1 MKNRYLSTRIMAIM
15 MAAAMAVSAAPAAFA
30 AERADSETIK
40 EDNQPAADA
49 DSDTQEDADAQDSAD
64 ADKTADAEGTKT
76 EYPLTITTYD
86 YDGNEIE
93 TTYEKA
99 PEKVLAVYQGSIET
113 MLALGLEDRL
123 VATAGLDNEVPD
135 ELKDAFSKTNYLD
148 EFTPSLETVT
158 MLEPD
163 MILSWSSLFS
173 DKNLG
178 NVTDWIDKGCNTY
191 YNTNTRPDGDRTLE
205 NEFTDILNLGK
216 IFDVQDKAQ
225 AIVDD
230 AKAVIDKTLTATED
244 VRKKPGGIYM
254 MVKVA
259 VPEKF
264 KLRIVPNVRT
274 VLFGGQQEIHYIGGS
289 EVLPPPLENEKERE
303 VVRWLGTDR
312 DEKARKI
319 LIEHNLR
326 LVVYIAKKFDNTGVG
341 VEDLISIGTIGLI
354 KAINTF
360 NPSKKIKLAT
370 YASRCIENEILM
382 YLRRNSKTKMEVSID
397 EPLNVDWDG
406 NELLLSDILGTE
418 EDTIYRDLED
428 EAERKILFRALN
440 KLSGREKLIVRMRFG
455 LDHPEGKE
463 MTQKEVAD
471 QLGISQSYI
480 SRLEK
485 KIMHR
490 LRMEMV
496 RYE

>member
-148 EFTPSLETVT
+148 EITPSLETVT
-158 MLEPD
+158 KMEPD
-163 MILSWSSLFS
+163 MIISWSSLFS

-178 NVTDWIDKGCNTY
+178 NVTDWSDKVCNTY

-205 NEFTDILNLGK
+205 IEFTDILNLG
-216 IFDVQDKAQ
+216 
-225 AIVDD
+225 
-230 AKAVIDKTLTATED
+230 
-244 VRKKPGGIYM
+244 
-254 MVKVA
+254 
-259 VPEKF
+259 
-264 KLRIVPNVRT
+264 
-274 VLFGGQQEIHYIGGS
+274 
-289 EVLPPPLENEKERE
+289 
-303 VVRWLGTDR
+303 
-312 DEKARKI
+312 
-319 LIEHNLR
+319 
-326 LVVYIAKKFDNTGVG
+326 
-341 VEDLISIGTIGLI
+341 
-354 KAINTF
+354 
-360 NPSKKIKLAT
+360 
-370 YASRCIENEILM
+370 
-382 YLRRNSKTKMEVSID
+382 
-397 EPLNVDWDG
+397 
-406 NELLLSDILGTE
+406 
-418 EDTIYRDLED
+418 
-428 EAERKILFRALN
+428 
-440 KLSGREKLIVRMRFG
+440 
-455 LDHPEGKE
+455 
-463 MTQKEVAD
+463 
-471 QLGISQSYI
+471 
-480 SRLEK
+480 
-485 KIMHR
+485 
-490 LRMEMV
+490 
-496 RYE
+496 

>member
-1 MKNRYLSTRIMAIM
+1 MKNKYVSTRIMAM
-15 MAAAMAVSAAPAAFA
+15 VMAAAMTVSAAPAVYA

-40 EDNQPAADA
+40 EDNQPAAE
-49 DSDTQEDADAQDSAD
+49 DSTESAD
-64 ADKTADAEGTKT
+64 TEDSSAEATKT

-230 AKAVIDKTLTATED
+230 AKAVIDKTLTATADVED
-244 VRKKPGGIYM
+244 ITNYGAKSLGGD
-254 MVKVA
+254 MVTQLGA
-259 VPEKF
+259 TLANPDAS
-264 KLRIVPNVRT
+264 T
-274 VLFGGQQEIHYIGGS
+274 AG
-289 EVLPPPLENEKERE
+289 KEDIIAANPD
-303 VVRWLGTDR
+303 V
-312 DEKARKI
+312 I
-319 LIEHNLR
+319 F
-326 LVVYIAKKFDNTGVG
+326 VVYMPYAGDDPETVKESQLAV
-341 VEDLISIGTIGLI
+341 I
-354 KAINTF
+354 KDDEALQSLDAVKNGRVYPIML
-360 NPSKKIKLAT
+360 SEM
-370 YASRCIENEILM
+370 YASATRTQDGIETFA
-382 YLRRNSKTKMEVSID
+382 K
-397 EPLNVDWDG
+397 
-406 NELLLSDILGTE
+406 
-418 EDTIYRDLED
+418 
-428 EAERKILFRALN
+428 
-440 KLSGREKLIVRMRFG
+440 G
-455 LDHPEGKE
+455 LYPD
-463 MTQKEVAD
+463 VNLD
-471 QLGISQSYI
+471 
-480 SRLEK
+480 
-485 KIMHR
+485 
-490 LRMEMV
+490 
-496 RYE
+496 

>member
-40 EDNQPAADA
+40 EDNQPAA
-49 DSDTQEDADAQDSAD
+49 DADAQDSAD

-178 NVTDWIDKGCNTY
+178 NA
-191 YNTNTRPDGDRTLE
+191 TLITTQTHALTE
-205 NEFTDILNLGK
+205 TELWKMNL
-216 IFDVQDKAQ
+216 Q
-225 AIVDD
+225 
-230 AKAVIDKTLTATED
+230 T
-244 VRKKPGGIYM
+244 
-254 MVKVA
+254 
-259 VPEKF
+259 
-264 KLRIVPNVRT
+264 
-274 VLFGGQQEIHYIGGS
+274 S
-289 EVLPPPLENEKERE
+289 
-303 VVRWLGTDR
+303 
-312 DEKARKI
+312 
-319 LIEHNLR
+319 
-326 LVVYIAKKFDNTGVG
+326 
-341 VEDLISIGTIGLI
+341 
-354 KAINTF
+354 
-360 NPSKKIKLAT
+360 
-370 YASRCIENEILM
+370 
-382 YLRRNSKTKMEVSID
+382 
-397 EPLNVDWDG
+397 
-406 NELLLSDILGTE
+406 
-418 EDTIYRDLED
+418 
-428 EAERKILFRALN
+428 
-440 KLSGREKLIVRMRFG
+440 
-455 LDHPEGKE
+455 
-463 MTQKEVAD
+463 
-471 QLGISQSYI
+471 
-480 SRLEK
+480 
-485 KIMHR
+485 
-490 LRMEMV
+490 
-496 RYE
+496 